1 MKPDKATLGALM
13 NRYRLWGI
21 VAMGAFVMLVTGV
34 FLSFYSE
41 SVRTGI
47 IFFVLLLGF
56 LWIGATSICRHLYV
70 TIKDR
75 IGKKVGVIEFLST
88 QLIVFLFPFV
98 YKKLKREVDEYR
110 QEMHS
115 GPFNQ

>member
-1 MKPDKATLGALM
+1 MKKDKAALETLM
-13 NRYRLWGI
+13 NHYRLWGI
-21 VAMGAFVMLVTGV
+21 VAMGAFGVLVTGI

-88 QLIVFLFPFV
+88 QLIVLWFPFV
-98 YKKLKREVDEYR
+98 YRKLKREVDAYR
-110 QEMHS
+110 QANHS